1 MFFSYPVCPT
11 ENSTST
17 TWFKEVAGKCYY
29 IMNQGCPDGNG
40 CTLQEAQTICGSVF
54 GSDTSGIVF
63 EPTTK
68 AINDAV
74 LQAAYDI
81 PGLVGPGGV
90 FYWIGVNNGNLT
102 YHSNGNPVSIA
113 SIPWKSG
120 QPNSDYDCV
129 FGHLVTKQWTSA
141 ACDNS
146 YMNTICEM
154 TS

>member
-1 MFFSYPVCPT
+1 MLR
-11 ENSTST
+11 
-17 TWFKEVAGKCYY
+17 
-29 IMNQGCPDGNG
+29 GCPDGNG
-40 CTLQEAQTICGSVF
+40 CTLQEAQTVCSSVF

-63 EPTTK
+63 EPTTL

-102 YHSNGNPVSIA
+102 YHSNSNPVSIA
-113 SIPWKSG
+113 PIPWQSG
-120 QPNSDYDCV
+120 QPNSADDCV
-129 FGHLVTKQWTSA
+129 YTVPTSKKWYSKT
-141 ACDNS
+141 CDQII
-146 YMNTICEM
+146 YGTICEV